1 MRIHRTAT
9 VALCLGM
16 AGCVGPTQPRS
27 FVHGTVRYTDGNPV
41 ERALVLIEGGDRR
54 FTSAAGTYRL
64 QLPASG
70 TVIRVLARD
79 GYTPGRSYAL
89 THSGSV
95 EVPRQPGV
103 VADVVLD
110 HGDPI

>member
-1 MRIHRTAT
+1 MRIHWTAT

-16 AGCVGPTQPRS
+16 AGCVGPTQPGS

-41 ERALVLIEGGDRR
+41 ERALVLIEGGDQT
-54 FTSAAGTYRL
+54 FTNAAGTYRL

-70 TVIRVLARD
+70 TEIKVLARD
-79 GYTPGRSYAL
+79 GYAPGRYYAV

-95 EVPRQPGV
+95 DVPRQTGI

-110 HGDPI
+110 HETPI

>member
-1 MRIHRTAT
+1 MRIQRTFT
-9 VALCLGM
+9 LALCLWM
-16 AGCVGPTQPRS
+16 AGCVGPAQPGS
-27 FVHGTVRYTDGNPV
+27 LVHGTVRYTDGKPV
-41 ERALVLIEGGDRR
+41 ERALVLIEGGDRT
-54 FTSAAGTYRL
+54 FTNAAGTYRL
-64 QLPASG
+64 PLPASG

-79 GYTPGRSYAL
+79 GHTPGRSYAV

-95 EVPRQPGV
+95 EVPRQPGI